1 MDFIQNGFSPGHPGP
16 RRVSFSRKLQTRLQ
30 RHQRHDRTALLP
42 AFIGRHDAFHQGEH
56 CEEQLR
62 QLIHSCPPL
71 VLHGETSPLLPP
83 HSSALLETTREK
95 TNVDLGKGERAAGA
109 GIAGGMAWCW
119 NSAQAQLCIQREA
132 QFTPLPPSRARLS
145 IYAVGRAAGI
155 AGGAEAKPVGLDSSS
170 HPGNAPQ
177 HRNVLSRG
185 AWPTTHPQKCALC
198 RRWSICRL
206 HSDSLTPPPP
216 SLCLPHSSTPVHPM
230 PRLHRQHL
238 LLPRRSTSSTTSAT
252 LGADTRPS
260 AT

>member
-1 MDFIQNGFSPGHPGP
+1 VDFIQNGFLPGHPGP

-30 RHQRHDRTALLP
+30 RHQRYDRTALLP
-42 AFIGRHDAFHQGEH
+42 AFVGRHDAFHQGEH

-95 TNVDLGKGERAAGA
+95 THVDLGKGERAAGA

-155 AGGAEAKPVGLDSSS
+155 AGGQKPSPLVWITPHILATPHSIATCYPAA
-170 HPGNAPQ
+170 PGPPHT
-177 HRNVLSRG
+177 HRNALYAAVGPFVVCIL
-185 AWPTTHPQKCALC
+185 TH
-198 RRWSICRL
+198 
-206 HSDSLTPPPP
+206 
-216 SLCLPHSSTPVHPM
+216 
-230 PRLHRQHL
+230 
-238 LLPRRSTSSTTSAT
+238 
-252 LGADTRPS
+252 
-260 AT
+260 